1 VLHNLLALLSRLRDY
16 FSSSKALQHG
26 LLPHL
31 RIGHPASVCG
41 GKKSMH
47 VLRAII
53 VTALAGILMSCGQL
67 PLTRMRPSWMSGLIG
82 WMMRGEHKI

>member
-1 VLHNLLALLSRLRDY
+1 
-16 FSSSKALQHG
+16 
-26 LLPHL
+26 
-31 RIGHPASVCG
+31 
-41 GKKSMH
+41 MH